1 MIVIISSKKDY
12 TTNEVIEWLI
22 ANKTPFQRWNFENKI
37 PLNRF
42 RITKYETCIEINNL
56 DLKLCKVIW
65 HRRGR
70 LKHFKKDKHWN
81 LNLNNYLK
89 KEEDSLIKSIE
100 HQLNKTINYIGS
112 YEKEVENFKLDHLI
126 IAKSVG
132 LKVPDTL
139 VTTQKLELIK
149 FNNSNKF
156 TITKDI
162 RYPINIDIDENYI
175 SSNGTTVINH
185 ELIMS
190 LDSVFAPT
198 LVQEGIVKL
207 YEIRTFFFM
216 DLLFSMAIFSQNDSK
231 TKIDYRNYN
240 EEKPNRNIPINLPLK
255 IKKKI
260 KQFIK
265 KSRLNTGSIDIIYSK
280 EKEYVFLEVNPMG
293 QLDWVSKGCNYY
305 IEKKNCKLFNEN
317 RI

>member
-1 MIVIISSKKDY
+1 MIIIISSKKDD

-22 ANKTPFQRWNFENKI
+22 ANKSSFQRWNFEDKAS
-37 PLNRF
+37 LNGF
-42 RITKYETCIEINNL
+42 KITKNETSLEINS
-56 DLKLCKVIW
+56 LKLKDCKVLW

-70 LKHFKKDKHWN
+70 LKHFKNDKDWN
-81 LNLNNYLK
+81 RNLNNYLK

-100 HQLNKTINYIGS
+100 HQLNKTVNYIGS

-126 IAKSVG
+126 MAKNVG
-132 LKVPDTL
+132 LRIPDTL
-139 VTTQKLELIK
+139 VTTQKLELIEFHK
-149 FNNSNKF
+149 SNEF
-156 TITKDI
+156 IITKDI
-162 RYPINIDIDENYI
+162 RYPINISLGENYM

-185 ELIMS
+185 EMVMS
-190 LDSVFAPT
+190 LDAVFTPT
-198 LVQEGIVKL
+198 LVQEGIGKL

-240 EEKPNRNIPINLPLK
+240 EEKPNRNIPINLPIK
-255 IKKKI
+255 IKNKLKR
-260 KQFIK
+260 FIK
-265 KSRLNTGSIDIIYSK
+265 KSGLNTGSIDIIYSK

-305 IEKKNCKLFNEN
+305 IEKKIANYLMK
-317 RI
+317 I